1 MASITVL
8 ASGSG
13 TTLQNL
19 IEASGDG
26 RLQGRI
32 CAVLADRPAR
42 ALERAS
48 RAGIPAILVSRRRHG
63 DSLSERIR
71 GLLPEET
78 DLIVLGGFL
87 SILTGPILHEYRG
100 RIVNIHPALLPKFG
114 GKGMYGLRV
123 HQAVIE
129 AGERES
135 GCTVHYVDE
144 GTDTGPVILQRRVP
158 VQIGDTP
165 EKLQQRVAIAE
176 KEAIVAGVN
185 AALESILAE
194 RLG

>member
-8 ASGSG
+8 VSGSG

-19 IEASGDG
+19 LEASNDG
-26 RLQGRI
+26 RLDGRV
-32 CAVLADRPAR
+32 CAVMADRPAR

-48 RAGIPAILVSRRRHG
+48 SAGIPAMLVSRRRHG
-63 DSLSERIR
+63 AELSEKIR
-71 GLLPEET
+71 ELLPPET

-87 SILTGPILHEYRG
+87 SILSGRILREYRG
-100 RIVNIHPALLPKFG
+100 RIVNIHPALLPRFG

-144 GTDTGPVILQRRVP
+144 GTDTGPIILQRKVP
-158 VQIGDTP
+158 VEDGETP
-165 EKLQQRVAIAE
+165 EKLQRRVAVAE

-185 AALESILAE
+185 IALKSILAE
-194 RLG
+194 RLR